1 MTLFNDAKTTEM
13 MQTLFD
19 SFRDGPIPW
28 VADQF
33 RPMTSEVKD
42 ALPLSMLA
50 TEDGCASLLSHYL
63 RVHADD
69 ASHPDKRRA
78 RISMW
83 SQWYFANLLPSWVI
97 ISLRHNWQLPIHPQ
111 QLFLTLQE
119 EGLPCQIYLQGEG
132 EAYVPQ
138 PQVPFYRFEEMIEQ
152 HLRPVCQAMAAVSHL
167 KPGIYWGNAAVRVN
181 WGIQQAE
188 LVNADIR
195 EGTALI
201 EARELSA
208 GRKNPLF
215 QPLRPENPR
224 DPESP
229 LFRRQCCLRYELPDI
244 AMCPSCPLLL
254 AEKRRRI
261 PTQSQ

>member
-1 MTLFNDAKTTEM
+1 M

-28 VADQF
+28 VGDQF
-33 RPMTSEVKD
+33 RPMSDTITD
-42 ALPLSMLA
+42 ALPLSLLA
-50 TEDGCASLLSHYL
+50 TEEGCASLLQQYL

-69 ASHPDKRRA
+69 ASQPEKRRA

-97 ISLRHNWQLPIHPQ
+97 ISLSHNWQLPIHPDK
-111 QLFLTLQE
+111 LFLSLQE

-132 EAYVPQ
+132 EAFIAQ
-138 PQVPFYRFEEMIEQ
+138 PDAPFYRFEEMIES
-152 HLRPVCQAMAAVSHL
+152 HLRPVCQAMAAVSGL
-167 KPGIYWGNAAVRVN
+167 KPGIYWGNAAVRVG

-188 LVNADIR
+188 LINADIR
-195 EGTALI
+195 EGTALV

-215 QPLRPENPR
+215 QPLRPENPC

-229 LFRRQCCLRYELPDI
+229 LFRRQCCLRYELTDV
-244 AMCPSCPLLL
+244 AMCSSCPLLL
-254 AEKRRRI
+254 AEKRRRV
-261 PTQSQ
+261 PSR

>member
-1 MTLFNDAKTTEM
+1 

-19 SFRDGPIPW
+19 SFRNGPLPW
-28 VADQF
+28 VAEQF
-33 RPMTSEVKD
+33 RFMTPAVTD
-42 ALPLSMLA
+42 ALPLSMLT
-50 TEDGCASLLSHYL
+50 TEQGCAGVLERYLS
-63 RVHADD
+63 VHAED
-69 ASHPDKRRA
+69 ACQTDKRRA

-97 ISLRHNWQLPIHPQ
+97 VSLTHNWQLPIRPE
-111 QLFLTLQE
+111 QLFLSLQE
-119 EGLPCQIYLQGEG
+119 EGLPSQIYLQGQGQAFQARADE
-132 EAYVPQ
+132 
-138 PQVPFYRFEEMIEQ
+138 PFYRFEEMIEQ
-152 HLRPVCQAMAAVSHL
+152 HLRPVCQALAAVSDL

-188 LVNADIR
+188 LLKIDTR
-195 EGTALI
+195 EGKALI

-215 QPLRPENPR
+215 QPLRPENPC
-224 DPESP
+224 DPTST
-229 LFRRQCCLRYELPDI
+229 LYRRQCCLRYDLADV

-261 PTQSQ
+261 PTR

>member
-1 MTLFNDAKTTEM
+1 M

-33 RPMTSEVKD
+33 KFMTPEVAD
-42 ALPLSMLA
+42 ALPLSLLTSEQGCTRLLERYLA
-50 TEDGCASLLSHYL
+50 
-63 RVHADD
+63 VHAED
-69 ASHPDKRRA
+69 AGQIDKRRA

-97 ISLRHNWQLPIHPQ
+97 ISLSHNWQLPIHPEK
-111 QLFLTLQE
+111 LFMSLQE
-119 EGLPCQIYLQGEG
+119 EGLPSQIYLQGEG
-132 EAYVPQ
+132 EAFTPRAES
-138 PQVPFYRFEEMIEQ
+138 PFHRFEEMIEQ
-152 HLRPVCQAMAAVSHL
+152 HLRPVCQALADASSL

-188 LVNADIR
+188 LIAADTRDGNALMD
-195 EGTALI
+195 
-201 EARELSA
+201 ARELAA

-224 DPESP
+224 DPQSP
-229 LFRRQCCLRYELPDI
+229 LYRRQCCLRYELRDV

-261 PTQSQ
+261 PTE